1 MRLKAHDPRCK
12 RISLDTHAHVHESGA
27 HRRHFVA
34 GLVLKMSAP
43 SSSILWRRGGGEFS
57 RAAADRVAAL
67 LTRKPEAVIAL
78 PTGQTPLGL
87 YAELVARAA
96 AKRLSAAQ
104 SRFFNL
110 DDYFGLDADHPL
122 SYARFL
128 REHFLMP
135 AGVPEEHIRLL
146 RGDAVGIEA
155 ECRDYEAAIT
165 AAGGLDLAVLGLG
178 TNGHIGFNEP
188 GSDWSARTHVVRLSP
203 ETRATHAVQTQGMFA
218 IPEYGITVGISTIV
232 AAREILLLVAGDAKA
247 PALAAFRRGTPDP
260 KWPVT
265 ALLTHRNLTVL
276 AEAQLRSAAPE
287 GVMSPL

>member
-1 MRLKAHDPRCK
+1 MW
-12 RISLDTHAHVHESGA
+12 
-27 HRRHFVA
+27 
-34 GLVLKMSAP
+34 AP
-43 SSSILWRRGGGEFS
+43 SSTILWCRGGSEFS
-57 RAAADRVAAL
+57 RAAADHVASL
-67 LTRKPEAVIAL
+67 LARKPEAVIAL

-87 YAELVARAA
+87 YGELVARAA

-104 SRFFNL
+104 ARFFNL
-110 DDYFGLDADHPL
+110 DDYLGLNVDHPL

-146 RGDAVGIEA
+146 QGDAVGIEA
-155 ECRDYEAAIT
+155 ECREYEAAIA
-165 AAGGLDLAVLGLG
+165 AAGGLDLAILGLG

-188 GSDWSARTHVVRLSP
+188 GSDWSAQTHVVRLSP
-203 ETRATHAVQTQGMFA
+203 ETRATHVAQTQGKFA

-247 PALAAFRRGTPDP
+247 RALAAFRGGIRDS

-276 AEAQLRSAAPE
+276 AEAELQSAT
-287 GVMSPL
+287 

>member
-1 MRLKAHDPRCK
+1 MRLKAHDPRSKDIK
-12 RISLDTHAHVHESGA
+12 R
-27 HRRHFVA
+27 
-34 GLVLKMSAP
+34 VLKMSAP
-43 SSSILWRRGGGEFS
+43 TSTILWCRSGSELS
-57 RAAADRVAAL
+57 RVAADHVAAL
-67 LTRKPEAVIAL
+67 LARNPEAVIAL

-104 SRFFNL
+104 ARFFNL
-110 DDYFGLDADHPL
+110 DDYLGLSVDHPL

-135 AGVPEEHIRLL
+135 AGVAEEHIRLL
-146 RGDAVGIEA
+146 QGDAVGIEA
-155 ECRDYEAAIT
+155 ECGDYEAAIE
-165 AAGGLDLAVLGLG
+165 AAGGLDLAILGLG

-188 GSDWSARTHVVRLSP
+188 GSDWSAQTHVVSLSQ
-203 ETRATHAVQTQGMFA
+203 ETRTTHVAQTQGKFV

-232 AAREILLLVAGDAKA
+232 AAREILLLVVGGGKA
-247 PALAAFRRGTPDP
+247 RALAAFRAGIPDP

-276 AEAQLRSAAPE
+276 AEAELQSAAVAD
-287 GVMSPL
+287 VMVPR